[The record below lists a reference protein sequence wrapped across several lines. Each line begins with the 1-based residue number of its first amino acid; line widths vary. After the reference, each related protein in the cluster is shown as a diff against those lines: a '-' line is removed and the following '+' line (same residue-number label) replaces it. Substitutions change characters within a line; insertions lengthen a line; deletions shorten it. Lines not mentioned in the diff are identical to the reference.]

1 MVLFYFFVCLV
12 GLVIFELY
20 MFFRG
25 DFGCIFNRVLD
36 NWMGG
41 DGDCGGGGVDE
52 IISIVEL

>member
-36 NWMGG
+36 GG